1 MSPSTKEIKILKVI
15 VIITVMIIM
24 ASLINSFVAITVEL
38 KEKKDRIDSLLK
50 PTPFL
55 VERLNEHDVLLIN
68 KKDTIHLYF
77 ENSYELNEEVI
88 FVKFKK

>member
-1 MSPSTKEIKILKVI
+1 M
-15 VIITVMIIM
+15 
-24 ASLINSFVAITVEL
+24 INSNKLLNYTIVLTSCIIFIFAIAYFNTLSKLEESRATL
-38 KEKKDRIDSLLK
+38 DSLLK

-55 VERLNEHDVLLIN
+55 VERLNEHDVLLTN
-68 KKDTIHLYF
+68 NEDTIHLYF